1 MDELF
6 TDMD

>member
-6 TDMD
+6 PEEK